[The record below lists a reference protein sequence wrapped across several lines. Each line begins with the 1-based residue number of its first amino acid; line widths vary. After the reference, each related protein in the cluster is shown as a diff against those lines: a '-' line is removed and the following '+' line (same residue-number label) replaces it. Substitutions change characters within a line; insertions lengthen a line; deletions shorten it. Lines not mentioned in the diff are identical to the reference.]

1 MPKQRILTAEVD
13 EVAPGLWSNA
23 MRCGDMLFISGQVSR
38 EFHGQQIVGDTAYAQ
53 AHHIFTRIK
62 HIAAAAGASMDQI
75 VKMVIYVTDMRENV
89 EVWKAR
95 QEFFTGDF
103 PTSTLVQVAALGKP
117 EIKVEIETVAYL
129 G

>member
-1 MPKQRILTAEVD
+1 MPKEKILTTEVD

-23 MRCGDMLFISGQVSR
+23 MKCGDMLFISGQVSR
-38 EFHGQQIVGDTAYAQ
+38 EFHGQKIVGETAYEQ
-53 AHHIFTRIK
+53 SKYIFTRIK
-62 HIAAAAGASMDQI
+62 HIVAAAGASMDQI
-75 VKMVIYVTDMRENV
+75 VKMVIYVTDMKDNQ

-95 QEFFTGDF
+95 REFFTGDF

-129 G
+129 K